1 MRIRPAVPVIM
12 ALVLVALMMTLTTLV
27 YADPPDPTWI
37 PGYWDG
43 DDLDDVIGYIMLLA
57 GLPESLVACELRPMA
72 LSAALKP
79 SALQVAASIPR
90 PASSPR
96 APPIF

>member
-1 MRIRPAVPVIM
+1 MRTRPAAPVVL
-12 ALVLVALMMTLTTLV
+12 ALVLVALMLTLTTLA

-43 DDLDDVIGYIMLLA
+43 DDFDDVIGYIMLAA
-57 GLPESLVACELRPMA
+57 GLPESLVACDLHTVA

-79 SALQVAASIPR
+79 SAPHTPASTPR

-96 APPIF
+96 APPTF